1 MSARRFDGRVAV
13 ITGAGR
19 GLGRAYAEL
28 LGSLGAKVVV
38 NDNGSALAGGGSDTG
53 PAQEAAAA
61 IAAAG
66 GEAVA
71 NTDTVATPEGGK
83 AIVEAAMDHFGRIDV
98 LIHNAG
104 NSLFAPLDEIE
115 YEQFRAAV
123 DIHLLGGFHVVR
135 PAFPIMARAGYGR
148 VVLTGSIGGLYGM
161 PAVVGY
167 SVGKAGLIGLN
178 NLVAIEGADRGVK
191 SNIILPAAHTRM
203 AEGVDTSQMPPM
215 SPQQVAPAVGWLA
228 HESCS
233 ITGEMLVSV
242 GGRVARALIAET
254 PGVYRPDWT
263 IDSVAESID
272 AIRNQDGLWTLDQLT
287 GFGDHLAKS
296 FEMARQGG

>member
-1 MSARRFDGRVAV
+1 MTEHRFDGRVAV
-13 ITGAGR
+13 ITGSGR

-28 LGSLGAKVVV
+28 LASRGARVVI
-38 NDNGSALAGGGSDTG
+38 NDNGSALAGEGRDAA
-53 PAQEAAAA
+53 PAHDAAAA
-61 IAAAG
+61 INAAG

-83 AIVEAAMDHFGRIDV
+83 AIVETAMDHFGRIDV

-104 NSLFAPLDEIE
+104 NSIFAPLGEIS
-115 YEQFRAAV
+115 YEQFRASV

-135 PAFPIMARAGYGR
+135 PAFPIMTGAGYGR

-161 PAVVGY
+161 PTVVGY
-167 SVGKAGLIGLN
+167 GVAKAGMIGLN
-178 NLVAIEGADRGVK
+178 NIVAIEGAAHGVK

-203 AEGVDTSQMPPM
+203 AEGIDTSQMPPM
-215 SPQQVAPAVGWLA
+215 TPAQVAPAVGWLA

-263 IDSVAESID
+263 IETIGEAID
-272 AIRNQDGLWTLDQLT
+272 AIRDQRELWTLDQLT
-287 GFGDHLAKS
+287 GFGDHLARS
-296 FEMARQGG
+296 FAMAREG